1 MISKIGEFFNTEIQ
15 PTIGGQLLWLVA
27 TVLVTLIVTLFFSQ
41 TGKIIKKVFIFI
53 KKKILEVYNSPSNQ
67 NRKLYKK
74 IKKSLKK
81 PIESKPIPFPDGVP
95 LKLQREFLK
104 AKAEGRKLSYEPDYM
119 T

>member
-1 MISKIGEFFNTEIQ
+1 MNKLISKIGEFFNTEIQ

-67 NRKLYKK
+67 NRRLYKK

-81 PIESKPIPFPDGVP
+81 T
-95 LKLQREFLK
+95 
-104 AKAEGRKLSYEPDYM
+104 Y
-119 T
+119 